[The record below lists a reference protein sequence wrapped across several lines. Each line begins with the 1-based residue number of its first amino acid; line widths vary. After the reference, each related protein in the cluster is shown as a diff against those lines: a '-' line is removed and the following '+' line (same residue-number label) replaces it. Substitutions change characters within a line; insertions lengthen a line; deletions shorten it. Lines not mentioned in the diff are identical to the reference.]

1 MLITVVAASMSVKL
15 ETFLTDYI
23 KSRIGVF
30 KKYLLAAL
38 HNKDCCLWYV
48 EYCEGTILPSA
59 DLKNCQLLR
68 DAKLF
73 REDTKLSRN
82 GRTAYKIYCLTDE
95 GKKIA
100 QELKEES
107 IVGENELPEEITL

>member
-1 MLITVVAASMSVKL
+1 MSVKF

-23 KSRIGVF
+23 KSRVGVF

-38 HNKDCCLWYV
+38 QNKESCFWYV
-48 EYCEGTILPSA
+48 EQVEGMMMPGA
-59 DLKNCQLLR
+59 DVKNCQLLR

-73 REDTKLSRN
+73 TEDTKVSRN
-82 GRTAYKIYCLTDE
+82 GRTTYKIYCLTVE
-95 GKKIA
+95 GKKMA

-107 IVGENELPEEITL
+107 IVSEDDLPNKTSPS